1 MNFNLNELS
10 EYVYKYINKTEVYGG
25 IDYTTFGKQIE
36 DSICEALIGY
46 FKEKKLLT
54 THKIAP
60 TKNDFP
66 DFELNGSY
74 AFEIKAAWN
83 KSNPENDMGTLN
95 SWDKKLDFYKDDIY
109 YIFVKYNCGD
119 DGTVIGIDAVYID
132 NVYNFIGKNGDGYLK
147 YREKDGNLRPKS
159 WNDFSSNK
167 SYVANYSDFRKQ
179 LAETDDYRAY
189 RIISKKIKQI
199 SSNKDLMDKL
209 KEEFFK

>member
-1 MNFNLNELS
+1 M
-10 EYVYKYINKTEVYGG
+10 
-25 IDYTTFGKQIE
+25 
-36 DSICEALIGY
+36 
-46 FKEKKLLT
+46 
-54 THKIAP
+54 
-60 TKNDFP
+60 
-66 DFELNGSY
+66 
-74 AFEIKAAWN
+74 
-83 KSNPENDMGTLN
+83 
-95 SWDKKLDFYKDDIY
+95 
-109 YIFVKYNCGD
+109 
-119 DGTVIGIDAVYID
+119 
-132 NVYNFIGKNGDGYLK
+132 K